1 MAKNDIIKGITI
13 EIGGD
18 VSPLNKALAS
28 VNDESKSIQSQL
40 RAVNELLKFDP
51 SNTEAIAEKQRLLAE
66 AAETSRKKLDI
77 LRQAQSEVEA
87 QFKAGTM
94 GEAEYKDAGA
104 FFSDFRTSRTVESEE
119 DLTDIYFK

>member
-51 SNTEAIAEKQRLLAE
+51 SRL
-66 AAETSRKKLDI
+66 
-77 LRQAQSEVEA
+77 
-87 QFKAGTM
+87 
-94 GEAEYKDAGA
+94 
-104 FFSDFRTSRTVESEE
+104 ESV
-119 DLTDIYFK
+119 

>member
-51 SNTEAIAEKQRLLAE
+51 SNAEAIVQKQRLLAE

-77 LRQAQSEVEA
+77 LRQA
-87 QFKAGTM
+87 
-94 GEAEYKDAGA
+94 
-104 FFSDFRTSRTVESEE
+104 
-119 DLTDIYFK
+119 